1 MSAIFMATATVRMG
15 QTTRDKDGNV
25 IKHTPPACEFDPK
38 GGSVVVGK
46 LKITDDGMEPD
57 GPADAFGDWD
67 AAGYLARVLEIL
79 KPARKLNIPNLRKI
93 VRDAAADGDAD
104 FICEHC
110 GDANCRDCIITQWR
124 EEFEEE
130 AETWICAWS

>member
-1 MSAIFMATATVRMG
+1 MSALFMATATVRLG

-57 GPADAFGDWD
+57 GPADVFGDWD
-67 AAGYLARVLEIL
+67 AAGYLRQALEII
-79 KPARKLNIPNLRKI
+79 KPSRRHNIPNFEGI
-93 VRDAAADGDAD
+93 VKDMVAKSYDKDCP
-104 FICEHC
+104 FLEHC
-110 GDANCRDCIITQWR
+110 GSVFCRDCVVTQWI
-124 EEFEEE
+124 EETEE
-130 AETWICAWS
+130 AETC